1 MNGNGTGNGIR
12 LVVYDLTSEN
22 RPILK
27 DTVFFGR
34 LKSLRMRATQRLHKL
49 GIPCTES
56 VILVH
61 KRNENKIQYVI
72 DRILSDYSYLLAEI
86 RSNLSVNLPQPVIR
100 VLSVTEDQ
108 LGVFRE
114 LAERH
119 IRNLIDA
126 HVDRVSSIFEGQDG
140 RDLRRLI
147 RSLKKLRREWERIRK
162 IVEDLEVGLGQE
174 IDYLLDLIDEAI
186 FRIASQSRGDG
197 P

>member
-1 MNGNGTGNGIR
+1 MNGNGMRAI
-12 LVVYDLTSEN
+12 VYDLTSEN
-22 RPILK
+22 RPVLK

-61 KRNENKIQYVI
+61 ERNVDKIQYVI

-100 VLSVTEDQ
+100 VLSVSEDQ

-119 IRNLIDA
+119 IRDLIDA
-126 HVDRVSSIFEGQDG
+126 HVDRISSILERQNG
-140 RDLRRLI
+140 RDLRNLI
-147 RSLKKLRREWERIRK
+147 RSLRKLRREWARIRRAC
-162 IVEDLEVGLGQE
+162 EDLEIGLGHE
-174 IDYLLDLIDEAI
+174 ISYLLELIDEAI
-186 FRIASQSRGDG
+186 FRITSQSRGDG

>member
-1 MNGNGTGNGIR
+1 MIGNSIKAI
-12 LVVYDLTSEN
+12 VYDLTSEN

-34 LKSLRMRATQRLHKL
+34 LKSLRMRSTQRLHKL

-61 KRNENKIQYVI
+61 ERNVGKIQYVI
-72 DRILSDYSYLLAEI
+72 DRILSDYSCLLAEI

>member
-1 MNGNGTGNGIR
+1 MNVNS
-12 LVVYDLTSEN
+12 LKVLVYDLTSEN
-22 RPILK
+22 RTILR

-61 KRNENKIQYVI
+61 ERNVDKIQYVI

-108 LGVFRE
+108 LTVFRE

-119 IRNLIDA
+119 IRDLVDA
-126 HVDRVSSIFEGQDG
+126 HIDRISSILEGQDG

-147 RSLKKLRREWERIRK
+147 RSLKKLRREWERIRR
-162 IVEDLEVGLGQE
+162 VCEDLEVGLAGE
-174 IDYLLDLIDEAI
+174 VGYLLDLIDEAI
-186 FRIASQSRGDG
+186 FRIGSQHRGDG
-197 P
+197 S

>member
-56 VILVH
+56 VILVQ

-72 DRILSDYSYLLAEI
+72 DRILSDYSDLLAEI
-86 RSNLSVNLPQPVIR
+86 RSELSVNLPQPIIR

-108 LGVFRE
+108 LGVFKE

-174 IDYLLDLIDEAI
+174 IGYLLDLIDEAI
-186 FRIASQSRGDG
+186 FQITSQPRGDG

>member
-34 LKSLRMRATQRLHKL
+34 LKSLRMRATQKLHKL
-49 GIPCTES
+49 GIPCTDS

-61 KRNENKIQYVI
+61 KRNDNKIQYVI
-72 DRILSDYSYLLAEI
+72 DRVLSDYSYLLAEI